1 MGWAASSGNALLI
14 TTSSIYFY
22 QRDVFLL
29 GLFDAL
35 CLSARLLKKLWMNL
49 NISGKERTWHKKQS
63 IRSWV
68 RGRGVIWIRIQ
79 GFVFTFFY
87 IGKVPYTMHD
97 TVRALKNWRIATLVF
112 HTEQN
117 RPARTKY
124 ENRLAQ
130 IMRVVPSPWGH
141 LPGVVVVIIIS
152 RDPIK
157 LCTCSRVI
165 SSQPSLR
172 RILMAFRSHNRCYSV
187 QRSIDFLCAAQ

>member
-1 MGWAASSGNALLI
+1 MLSVSQQDYSKSYGWTLI
-14 TTSSIYFY
+14 SPEK
-22 QRDVFLL
+22 REL
-29 GLFDAL
+29 GTRNN
-35 CLSARLLKKLWMNL
+35 RLDLGW
-49 NISGKERTWHKKQS
+49 G
-63 IRSWV
+63 
-68 RGRGVIWIRIQ
+68 GRGVIWIRILA
-79 GFVFTFFY
+79 FVFTFFY

-97 TVRALKNWRIATLVF
+97 AVRALKNWRIATLVF